1 VNDKRRSKTNA
12 NQSEHASPVMSPVM
26 SIGQFAART
35 GLSVPTLRFYAS
47 EGLLEPARVD
57 PNTNYRQYTPDQLEL
72 AERIRLLR
80 ELEMGL
86 PDIRLVLQGDLQH
99 ATGLL
104 ERHDATLRN
113 RYLAQRGTLE
123 RMREILRGK
132 RQVRDLKVFEEWL
145 PAQWILSYRQS
156 MRWDGFEEFSHE
168 SKKHVMEALNHHR
181 VQPSGT
187 PFVLQHHLGVVPEL
201 LDIEVCIPVPEPL
214 LGFGA
219 MRGGSLEP
227 MRLMLMH
234 LPGKRFVG
242 LDTYEELMFWLESK
256 GFGLG
261 DAAVWREAADGIE
274 IGYTIRN
281 GPETLEHPVTMN
293 SS

>member
-1 VNDKRRSKTNA
+1 
-12 NQSEHASPVMSPVM
+12 M

-35 GLSVPTLRFYAS
+35 GLSVPTLRFYDA

-86 PDIRLVLQGDLQH
+86 PDIRLVLQGDLRH

-104 ERHDATLRN
+104 ERHDASLRG
-113 RYLAQRGTLE
+113 RYLTQRGTLE

-132 RQVRDLKVFEEWL
+132 RQVRDLKVFELLL
-145 PAQWILSYRQS
+145 PAQWILSYRRP
-156 MRWDGFEEFSHE
+156 MRWDGFEEFTYE
-168 SKKHVMEALNHHR
+168 SKKHVMAALKHHA
-181 VQPSGT
+181 VQPSGQ
-187 PFVLQHHLGVVPEL
+187 PFVLQHHLGIVPEL
-201 LDIEVCIPVPEPL
+201 LDVEVCIPVPKPL

-234 LPGKRFVG
+234 LKKRFVG
-242 LDTYEELMFWLESK
+242 LDVYEELMFWLESK
-256 GFGLG
+256 GFELA
-261 DAAVWREAADGIE
+261 DLAVWREAVGGIE
-274 IGYTIRN
+274 IGYVIR
-281 GPETLEHPVTMN
+281 GGSEPPGDSVTMN

>member
-1 VNDKRRSKTNA
+1 VKDTRHSSLETNLG
-12 NQSEHASPVMSPVM
+12 QQESPVM

-35 GLSVPTLRFYAS
+35 GLSVPTLRFYAT

-57 PNTNYRQYTPDQLEL
+57 PNTNYRQYTPNQLEL

-80 ELEMGL
+80 DLEMGL

-104 ERHDATLRN
+104 ERHDANLRN

-132 RQVRDLKVFEEWL
+132 RQVRDLKVFEVLL
-145 PAQWILSYRQS
+145 PAQWILSYRQP
-156 MRWDGFEEFSHE
+156 MRWDGFEEFTRE
-168 SKKHVMEALNHHR
+168 SKKHVMEALNHYQ

-201 LDIEVCIPVPEPL
+201 LDIEVCIPVPTPL

-234 LPGKRFVG
+234 LPGKLFVG
-242 LDTYEELMFWLESK
+242 LDVYEELMFWLESK

-261 DAAVWREAADGIE
+261 DAAVWREALGGIE
-274 IGYTIRN
+274 IGYTIRT
-281 GPETLEHPVTMN
+281 GPETLEDSVTMN

>member
-1 VNDKRRSKTNA
+1 MA
-12 NQSEHASPVMSPVM
+12 PIMAPIM
-26 SIGQFAART
+26 SIGQFSART
-35 GLSVPTLRFYAS
+35 GLSVPTLRFYAA

-86 PDIRLVLQGDLQH
+86 PDIRLVLQGNLRQ
-99 ATGLL
+99 ATMLL
-104 ERHDATLRN
+104 ERHDANLRH
-113 RYLAQRGTLE
+113 RYLAQRETLE
-123 RMREILRGK
+123 RMRELLRGK
-132 RQVRDLKVFEEWL
+132 RQVRDLKVFEVRL
-145 PAQWILSYRQS
+145 PAQWILSYRQP
-156 MRWDGFEEFSHE
+156 MRWDGFEEFTRE
-168 SKKHVMEALNHHR
+168 SKKQVMEALNHHG
-181 VQPSGT
+181 VQPSGQ

-234 LPGKRFVG
+234 LPEMQFVG
-242 LDTYEELMFWLESK
+242 LDVYEELMFWLESN
-256 GFGLG
+256 GFDLG
-261 DAAVWREAADGIE
+261 DAAVWREAQAGIE
-274 IGYTIRN
+274 IGYVIRG
-281 GPETLEHPVTMN
+281 GPEPFEKSVPMN